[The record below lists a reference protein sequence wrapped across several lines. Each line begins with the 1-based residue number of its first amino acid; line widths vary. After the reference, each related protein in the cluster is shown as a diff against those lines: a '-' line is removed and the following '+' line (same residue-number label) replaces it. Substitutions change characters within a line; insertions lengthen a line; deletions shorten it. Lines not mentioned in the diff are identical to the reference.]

1 MKIKD
6 VYADLIY
13 CNGDS
18 WACGDELSDSR
29 DQRIK
34 KSFPGLLARDLNL
47 SIVNSAIPGGSNHRT
62 LRSTVEDLS
71 RLLMEGKK
79 PFALITWTF
88 PHRFELYNKKE
99 DKWVDFN
106 NTEADGDMSIG
117 NTIWSKFSTDKSDL
131 LTMLT
136 QVVLM
141 ESFLVRN
148 NIPYFMVNIHSVNY
162 RLLTKEEEFRYQSQI
177 NPDYYLGGLPL
188 KELLLTYPTVK
199 WGERGHPLED
209 GHKIVADF
217 LNQHIRLRYNFKM

>member
-1 MKIKD
+1 MKVKD
-6 VYADLIY
+6 IYTDLLY

-18 WACGDELSDSR
+18 WACGDELSD
-29 DQRIK
+29 DAEQRIK
-34 KSFPGLLARDLNL
+34 KSFPGLIADSLGIP
-47 SIVNSAIPGGSNHRT
+47 IVNSAIPGGSNHRT
-62 LRSTVEDLS
+62 LRSSVEDLS

-88 PHRFELYNKKE
+88 PHRFELYSRKE

-106 NTEADGDMSIG
+106 DTEAEGDMSIG
-117 NTIWSKFSTDKSDL
+117 NTIWSKFSTDRSDL

-141 ESFLVRN
+141 ESFLVKN

-162 RLLTKEEEFRYQSQI
+162 RLLSKEEEFRYQSQI
-177 NPDYYLGGLPL
+177 NSNYCLGGLPL

-199 WGERGHPLED
+199 WGKRGHPLEA

-217 LNQHIRLRYNFKM
+217 LNQHIQLRYNFKK